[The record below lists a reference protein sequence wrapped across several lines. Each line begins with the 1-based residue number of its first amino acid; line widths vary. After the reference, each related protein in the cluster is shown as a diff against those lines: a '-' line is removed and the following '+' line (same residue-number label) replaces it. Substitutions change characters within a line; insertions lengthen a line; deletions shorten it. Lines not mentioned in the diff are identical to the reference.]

1 MRSEVDAVPQ
11 CENYGILLLCLFHK
25 NPVKSMISQRIDNQK
40 WINQIFFIREWIMVF
55 STLCVCS
62 ALATAGCKFTQITL
76 KNRLHASLQEEVQI
90 QKHWWLNFCYSFRA
104 KKVPFLKFSPFLEKQ
119 LPLHILLA
127 HLEQLQHHDFFRE
140 RNLNP
145 FFSSEKRLMV
155 NFLVRI
161 IL

>member
-1 MRSEVDAVPQ
+1 MWQGFWFKNFLQLMNNLNIVWDSLLKRE
-11 CENYGILLLCLFHK
+11 YGK
-25 NPVKSMISQRIDNQK
+25 EK
-40 WINQIFFIREWIMVF
+40 WAYSLHWH
-55 STLCVCS
+55 T
-62 ALATAGCKFTQITL
+62 GCKFTQITL
-76 KNRLHASLQEEVQI
+76 KNRLHASLQEEEVQI

-104 KKVPFLKFSPFLEKQ
+104 KKVSFLKFSPFLEKQ